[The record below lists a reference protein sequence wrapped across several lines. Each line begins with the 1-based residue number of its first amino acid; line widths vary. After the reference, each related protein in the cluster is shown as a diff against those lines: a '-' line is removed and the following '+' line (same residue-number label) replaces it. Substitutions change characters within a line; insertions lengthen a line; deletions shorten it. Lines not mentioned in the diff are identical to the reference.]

1 MRWSRAHSPAVL
13 AAMLLACAACC
24 AQAPSAVASPAAV
37 WQPVET
43 AVRDAHGRVPASP
56 PMALFGQDAT
66 GRQVF
71 ALELAGFDRAKPLP
85 VASASKLVSALVL
98 LRLVDRGTLSLDAT
112 TAQVLGWDGASGAI
126 SLRQLL
132 AQVSGLAPN
141 EPCMNRSD
149 TTLAVCVDAIRQRAT
164 TPAHPPGAHFDY
176 GGSHFHVAARMAE
189 VAAGRSWNRL
199 FEDEWRKPL
208 GLAPA
213 TRFQTA
219 PWLGGNAEESTN
231 PRPAGGLVASADDYM
246 RLLGVAFGLPGSAR
260 HVNAQAAATERW
272 TRTDL
277 FDELATEPHPTASVG
292 GSPMAR
298 ASGKPMRYGLGVWLE
313 CVPARRPCPV
323 VSSAGAFGWTPWF
336 DREAG
341 YFALLAM
348 YRLPERGAAAM
359 PVVAD
364 AVLLQQ
370 QIKPLIVQALAAQRA
385 VAPAPR

>member
-1 MRWSRAHSPAVL
+1 MRLSRTRSQAVL
-13 AAMLLACAACC
+13 AALLLACAACS
-24 AQAPSAVASPAAV
+24 AQAPSTVASPATV
-37 WQPVET
+37 WQPVEN
-43 AVRDAHGRVPASP
+43 AVRDAHGGWPTSP
-56 PMALFGQDAT
+56 PMALFVHDAT
-66 GRQVF
+66 GLPVF

-149 TTLAVCVDAIRQRAT
+149 TTLSACVDVIRQRAA

-189 VAAGRSWNRL
+189 VAAGRSWNQL

-208 GLAPA
+208 ALAPA
-213 TRFQTA
+213 TRFHTA
-219 PWLGGNAEESTN
+219 PWFGGGAEESTN

-246 RLLGVAFGLPGSAR
+246 RLLGVAFRLPGSAR
-260 HVNAQAAATERW
+260 SAQAPAVAAERW

-277 FDELATEPHPTASVG
+277 FDELATEPHPAASVG

-298 ASGKPMRYGLGVWLE
+298 ASGKPMRYGLGAWLE
-313 CVPARRPCPV
+313 CVPARRSCPV

-348 YRLPERGAAAM
+348 YRLPERGAAAT

-370 QIKPLIVQALAAQRA
+370 QLKPLIVQALAAQRA
-385 VAPAPR
+385 VTPAGR